1 LFQFFLYF
9 VSKMPG
15 GHPHAKKRNDVLGK
29 AIIKAAIKSRTQKRK
44 ASAGGTG
51 FHVADL
57 ENSRNPLQS
66 VTEISSM
73 EEFMAAASMAERDFT
88 AERATVRIVS
98 DEALPNAAQRAKG
111 TTGAMSGSFGPLT
124 LRETPSGSVKS
135 LRIPRRPKWDG
146 KTSAEDLQRMEK
158 DAFLAW
164 RRALATEELKHGAGV
179 LGAASSND
187 EAHVTPFEKNIEVW
201 RQLWR
206 VVERAD
212 VLVQIVDARNPLL
225 YRCGDLEEYVRD
237 VNPLKSVL
245 LLVNKADFLTP
256 TQRLA
261 WARYF
266 ASQGVPFIFFSAKR
280 EQERLEELDRMQRG
294 LSTRRDLISDVFVA
308 EAVRTASKGALLR
321 ERIAKAT
328 ESRDMYGS
336 LGEEDE
342 ENEDEIENEEEEEE
356 DVEDVTVGPDNSIS
370 IASALTR
377 RRIGAFTDYNVNE
390 DEDEENDE
398 EEEEEAKNKY
408 SEEIEDNDEVEEVN
422 ISTSILDLNDNEPQ
436 TDVNR
441 VNSTTE
447 GDQSEQRRRRE
458 GRGGGGN
465 IKQTDQSLSQT
476 VPLPIPVNSANTCE
490 VENDPL
496 SAACHVYTRDELIDF
511 LTENFKSTSLGS
523 SNAASR
529 KRREELRTRQRE
541 EARAARKDELKRR
554 REMHQRM
561 VEIGLGAHVRFGG
574 ESDALALGEDEEDE
588 EGAAMFEDEEDEE
601 DQPLQVGMVGY
612 PNVGKSSTI
621 NALLGVTSVSHGMQR
636 VAVASTPGKTKHFQT
651 LSLNSE
657 ITLVDWLVQI
667 CIQSFRVLHTT
678 FLQSRQ

>member
-1 LFQFFLYF
+1 
-9 VSKMPG
+9 MPG

-29 AIIKAAIKSRTQKRK
+29 AIIKASIKARTQKRK
-44 ASAGGTG
+44 AAAGGTG

-57 ENSRNPLQS
+57 EASRNPLQS

-111 TTGAMSGSFGPLT
+111 SSSSGGSFGPLS

-135 LRIPRRPKWDG
+135 LRIPRRPRWDG
-146 KTSAEDLQRMEK
+146 KTSAEELQRMEK

-164 RRALATEELKHGAGV
+164 RRALATEEVKHGAGV
-179 LGAASSND
+179 LGASSSND

-225 YRCGDLEEYVRD
+225 YRCGDLEEYVKD
-237 VNPLKSVL
+237 VNPMKSVL

-256 TQRLA
+256 SQRLA

-266 ASQGVPFIFFSAKR
+266 ESQGVPFIFFSAKR

-294 LSTRRDLISDVFVA
+294 MAVKRDLVND
-308 EAVRTASKGALLR
+308 ASFPSGSALLR
-321 ERIAKAT
+321 ERIARAV
-328 ESRDMYGS
+328 ESSNGGGGGDDDDDDDYIVEE
-336 LGEEDE
+336 EEDAG
-342 ENEDEIENEEEEEE
+342 EEEEE
-356 DVEDVTVGPDNSIS
+356 DVSGGPDYSVT
-370 IASALTR
+370 IATAITR
-377 RRIGAFTDYNVNE
+377 RRIGAFTDFVENDDDDNDDY
-390 DEDEENDE
+390 DDDDNDE
-398 EEEEEAKNKY
+398 EEEDEVNHEEEEEEEEIAEEVNNVSLDDATGEVSANEANGKAGSKGDVVGATSTTSNPSSSFSIDANTMSNKTKKKKKKREEAKNGV
-408 SEEIEDNDEVEEVN
+408 EDEKFV
-422 ISTSILDLNDNEPQ
+422 ST
-436 TDVNR
+436 
-441 VNSTTE
+441 
-447 GDQSEQRRRRE
+447 
-458 GRGGGGN
+458 
-465 IKQTDQSLSQT
+465 
-476 VPLPIPVNSANTCE
+476 PLPVNSANTSE

-496 SAACHVYTRDELIDF
+496 AAACHVYTRDELIDF
-511 LTENFKSTSLGS
+511 LTENFKPTSLGS
-523 SNAASR
+523 SNVASQ
-529 KRREELRTRQRE
+529 KRREELRSRLRE

-574 ESDALALGEDEEDE
+574 QDDALALGEDEDDE
-588 EGAAMFEDEEDEE
+588 EGAAMFDDDEEEVE
-601 DQPLQVGMVGY
+601 QLAPLQVGMVGY

-657 ITLVDWLVQI
+657 ITLVDW
-667 CIQSFRVLHTT
+667 
-678 FLQSRQ
+678 

>member
-1 LFQFFLYF
+1 
-9 VSKMPG
+9 MPG
-15 GHPHAKKRNDVLGK
+15 GHPLAKKRNDVLGK
-29 AIIKAAIKSRTQKRK
+29 AIIKASIKARTQKRK
-44 ASAGGTG
+44 AAAGGTG

-57 ENSRNPLQS
+57 EASRNPLQS

-88 AERATVRIVS
+88 TERATVRIVS

-111 TTGAMSGSFGPLT
+111 GSSSSSGGSFGPLS

-135 LRIPRRPKWDG
+135 LRIPRRPRWDG
-146 KTSAEDLQRMEK
+146 KTSAEELQRMEK

-164 RRALATEELKHGAGV
+164 RRALATEEVKHGAGV
-179 LGAASSND
+179 LGASSSND

-225 YRCGDLEEYVRD
+225 YRCGDLEEYVKD
-237 VNPLKSVL
+237 VNPMKSVL

-256 TQRLA
+256 SQRLA

-266 ASQGVPFIFFSAKR
+266 ESQGVPFIFFSAKR

-294 LSTRRDLISDVFVA
+294 MAVKRDLVND
-308 EAVRTASKGALLR
+308 ASFASGSALLR
-321 ERIAKAT
+321 ERISRAV
-328 ESRDMYGS
+328 ESSNGGGGDEEDDDDDNIV
-336 LGEEDE
+336 EEDE
-342 ENEDEIENEEEEEE
+342 GEEEEEE
-356 DVEDVTVGPDNSIS
+356 DVSGGPDYSVT
-370 IASALTR
+370 IATAITR
-377 RRIGAFTDYNVNE
+377 RRIGAFTDFV
-390 DEDEENDE
+390 ENDDDDDNDNDNNE
-398 EEEEEAKNKY
+398 EEEEEEVNHEEEE
-408 SEEIEDNDEVEEVN
+408 EEIAEEVN
-422 ISTSILDLNDNEPQ
+422 NVSLDDA
-436 TDVNR
+436 TGDVNANEANGKTAAKGD
-441 VNSTTE
+441 VVGATSTTTTNSSSSSSSLDANTMSKKTKKKKE
-447 GDQSEQRRRRE
+447 AKNGDDDEKIISA
-458 GRGGGGN
+458 
-465 IKQTDQSLSQT
+465 
-476 VPLPIPVNSANTCE
+476 PLPVNSANTSE

-496 SAACHVYTRDELIDF
+496 AAACHVYTRDELIDF
-511 LTENFKSTSLGS
+511 LSENFKPTSLGS
-523 SNAASR
+523 SNAASQ
-529 KRREELRTRQRE
+529 KRREELRSRLRE

-574 ESDALALGEDEEDE
+574 QDDALALGEDEDDE
-588 EGAAMFEDEEDEE
+588 EGAAMFDDEEEE
-601 DQPLQVGMVGY
+601 VEQLAPLQVGMVGY

-657 ITLVDWLVQI
+657 ITLVDWCVQ
-667 CIQSFRVLHTT
+667 
-678 FLQSRQ
+678 

>member
-1 LFQFFLYF
+1 
-9 VSKMPG
+9 MPG

-29 AIIKAAIKSRTQKRK
+29 AIIKASIKARTQKRK
-44 ASAGGTG
+44 AAAGGTG

-57 ENSRNPLQS
+57 EASRNPLQS

-111 TTGAMSGSFGPLT
+111 GAAATSGSFGPLS

-146 KTSAEDLQRMEK
+146 KTSAEELQRMEK

-164 RRALATEELKHGAGV
+164 RRAVATEELKHGAGI
-179 LGAASSND
+179 LGAPSSND

-237 VNPLKSVL
+237 VNPQKSVL

-256 TQRLA
+256 SQRLA

-266 ASQGVPFIFFSAKR
+266 EAEGVPFIFFSAKR
-280 EQERLEELDRMQRG
+280 EQERLEDLDRMQRG
-294 LSTRRDLISDVFVA
+294 LSVKRDLVDGSTSSIATGSN
-308 EAVRTASKGALLR
+308 SLK
-321 ERIAKAT
+321 ERIARAV
-328 ESRDMYGS
+328 ESRNDNGLDDDEDIDNY
-336 LGEEDE
+336 DE
-342 ENEDEIENEEEEEE
+342 EEEEEEE
-356 DVEDVTVGPDNSIS
+356 DVTGGPDYSIT
-370 IASALTR
+370 IATALTG
-377 RRIGAFTDYNVNE
+377 RRIGAFTDFIEND
-390 DEDEENDE
+390 DEDEEEVDNIDEVEKEEDE
-398 EEEEEAKNKY
+398 EEEEA
-408 SEEIEDNDEVEEVN
+408 EEVN
-422 ISTSILDLNDNEPQ
+422 NVSLTDDQNDTNNPPSQENNASVKDTTSSTSSAVNVKSKKMKKKKKNESQIGNVEVDDKGIPLA
-436 TDVNR
+436 
-441 VNSTTE
+441 TT
-447 GDQSEQRRRRE
+447 
-458 GRGGGGN
+458 
-465 IKQTDQSLSQT
+465 SL
-476 VPLPIPVNSANTCE
+476 PVNSANTSE

-511 LTENFKSTSLGS
+511 LTDNFKPTSLGS
-523 SNAASR
+523 SNAASQ
-529 KRREELRTRQRE
+529 KRREELRARLRE

-574 ESDALALGEDEEDE
+574 EDDALALGEDEEDE
-588 EGAAMFEDEEDEE
+588 EGAAMFYEEEVEE
-601 DQPLQVGMVGY
+601 ELQAPLQVGMVGY

-657 ITLVDWLVQI
+657 ITLVDW
-667 CIQSFRVLHTT
+667 
-678 FLQSRQ
+678 